1 MKSLLV
7 CSNSTKDLEIVEK
20 CDEKRIVSSA
30 PDISILDEMG
40 TYDNVVAIGGGAVI
54 DTAKILLSD
63 LSNNLQIFWFLI
75 SDNKRRDN
83 SFLNFKI
90 SFTLI

>member
-54 DTAKILLSD
+54 DTAKILSK
-63 LSNNLQIFWFLI
+63 NPFVILQQQLVRLLHLGLFIGMVLI
-75 SDNKRRDN
+75 N
-83 SFLNFKI
+83 I
-90 SFTLI
+90 V